1 MQPLTTFEF
10 TEPLVGT
17 IDQQRRQRRAALRK
31 FVKDQL
37 LIHDLRQVLAEERA
51 LREMVEA
58 ENESLRHDMQQGDS
72 YIVRHNHDGTWTTV
86 ETMTVA
92 RLIEDMQREN
102 AELRQQNAKLE
113 RKLTISEE
121 LAEQHLLCIDAQ
133 AEEVAE
139 LRATLTE
146 KRGAA

>member
-1 MQPLTTFEF
+1 MQVLTTFEF
-10 TEPLVGT
+10 DQPLVGT
-17 IDQQRRQRRAALRK
+17 SDQQRRQRRAALRK

-37 LIHDLRQVLAEERA
+37 LIHDLRQALAEERA

-72 YIVRHNHDGTWTTV
+72 YIVRHNPDGTWTTV

-113 RKLTISEE
+113 RKLAITEE
-121 LAEQHLLCIDAQ
+121 LAQ
-133 AEEVAE
+133 
-139 LRATLTE
+139 